1 MSAPRDILIPDLD
14 DLAVGA
20 AMLGTGGGGDPYIGK
35 LMTAEAIRR
44 FGPVRMIAPEDLA
57 DDALVLPVG
66 MMGAP
71 TVMVEKIPSGRE
83 VLDTLATLEQHLGRT
98 LDAVMPTE
106 IGGLNSII
114 ALVAAAT
121 RGVPVVDC
129 DMVGRAFPE
138 LQMCTPSLFGTAAT
152 PLALADDKGNT
163 SVITTVS
170 NRWAE
175 RIARAA
181 TIEMGCWSMVTLY
194 PMSGAQVKA
203 QTIHGTLSLVM
214 RIGRSIH
221 DARRAGVD
229 PIRGVLDAT
238 GGFHVWTG
246 KVRDVRRRTVGGFAR
261 GEVVIEGIDAC
272 AGDDL
277 RIDFQNEFLI
287 ARTSE
292 RTLVTT
298 PDLITILDA
307 ETAEPITTE
316 TMRYG
321 FRVAVIAI
329 PGDPYWRSPAGL
341 EVVGPRWFGYDE
353 EFSPVEGRPG
363 FIDASAQV
371 ARA

>member
-1 MSAPRDILIPDLD
+1 MGSPRDITIPDLD

-44 FGPVRMIAPEDLA
+44 YGPVKMIAPEDLP

-114 ALVAAAT
+114 ALIAAAT

-138 LQMCTPSLFGTAAT
+138 LQMCTPSLFGTPAT

-194 PMSGAQVKA
+194 PMSGAQVRG

-214 RIGRSIH
+214 NIGRSIH
-221 DARRAGVD
+221 SARKAGVD
-229 PIRGVLDAT
+229 PIQAVLDAT
-238 GGFHVWTG
+238 GGIRIWTG

-261 GEVVIEGIDAC
+261 GEVIIQGIDDFQA
-272 AGDDL
+272 DL

-287 ARTSE
+287 ARTGAE
-292 RTLVTT
+292 TLAAT

-329 PGDPYWRSPAGL
+329 PVDPYWRSPEGL

-353 EFSPVEGRPG
+353 DFSPVEGRLG
-363 FIDASAQV
+363 